1 MLFRDFKNAECY
13 TFDNSGG
20 MSHITYSIYV
30 QYAANI
36 SSRVFGT
43 ANITQKKISFK
54 TLMVIISKVFL
65 NIHPL
70 EKTTTICGNLGRG
83 GPKRFRLVQNPC
95 NSHIYIQ
102 IMKQHMP

>member
-1 MLFRDFKNAECY
+1 MANVILEISKNAECY
-13 TFDNSGG
+13 TFDNSASGG

-36 SSRVFGT
+36 SSRVFGR
-43 ANITQKKISFK
+43 ANITQKISFK

-70 EKTTTICGNLGRG
+70 EKN
-83 GPKRFRLVQNPC
+83 
-95 NSHIYIQ
+95 HDD
-102 IMKQHMP
+102 MW